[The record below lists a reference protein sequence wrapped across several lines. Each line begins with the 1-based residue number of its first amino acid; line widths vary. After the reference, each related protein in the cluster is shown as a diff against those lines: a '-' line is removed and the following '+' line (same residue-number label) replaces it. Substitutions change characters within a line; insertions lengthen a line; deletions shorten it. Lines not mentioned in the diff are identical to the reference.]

1 MGGGVSMSGVDDIRK
16 DWVDVFKAMKLK
28 NNEIKKLN
36 KIFNS
41 VDVDK
46 SGSIEVV
53 ELLTLLDIER
63 TPFNVRIFAAF
74 DKDRTGQIDL
84 YEFVVSLWKF
94 CSLSDGAIS
103 VFAFDIYDTDADGL
117 LTPDQVKKM
126 FKELFGTKGM
136 EHDATKAGLA
146 DLLRMGEHG
155 FVGIHVFRPYCKTHQ
170 ALLTPVFT
178 MQQKL
183 RNATLGVSLWESLSN
198 RNIEVHVGRSMPI
211 KELMVLHSDRKLFH
225 SLLEDQTILRVSS
238 MMRIVLD
245 NTDNAQHGEAL
256 KPVEAPKQRNTYLLM
271 PVENTIH
278 GAGGANN
285 GNGNLHSVANAKL
298 NAHSHSQDEASTH
311 NSHHSTH
318 NSHHSQHSH
327 HGHKHHKHSHDN
339 EDSIHSNHSVHST
352 HSTSHNINTS
362 IHPGG
367 HATLSTTHI
376 PHSLHNNGLH
386 SANASHNNSSHSVSA
401 RNNHNNSM
409 YNAGDKSTHHHTTTS
424 GSGAAELSHRHT
436 NGAQV
441 SARVSSPP
449 HMHGQRSAMRETH
462 INHV

>member
-84 YEFVVSLWKF
+84 YAFVVSLWKF

-198 RNIEVHVGRSMPI
+198 RSIEVHVGRSMPI

-271 PVENTIH
+271 PVENTMH

-285 GNGNLHSVANAKL
+285 GN
-298 NAHSHSQDEASTH
+298 
-311 NSHHSTH
+311 
-318 NSHHSQHSH
+318 
-327 HGHKHHKHSHDN
+327 
-339 EDSIHSNHSVHST
+339 
-352 HSTSHNINTS
+352 
-362 IHPGG
+362 
-367 HATLSTTHI
+367 
-376 PHSLHNNGLH
+376 
-386 SANASHNNSSHSVSA
+386 ANASHNNSMHSVSA
-401 RNNHNNSM
+401 HNNHSSSM
-409 YNAGDKSTHHHTTTS
+409 YNVGDKSTHHHHTTTS
-424 GSGAAELSHRHT
+424 GSGAA
-436 NGAQV
+436 
-441 SARVSSPP
+441 
-449 HMHGQRSAMRETH
+449 
-462 INHV
+462 